1 MTTASHTNWWED
13 FFHGVALDF
22 WRAVVS
28 DEQTRAEADFIQKQL
43 KLAAGARVLDVP
55 CGNGRLAIELA
66 RRGFRLTGVDIAS
79 EFIAEAKM
87 KSSAGGVSIDLR
99 EGDMRNLPWQDEFD
113 GAFCFGN
120 SFGYLDDQGNANFL
134 KAVSHALRPGA
145 ALVIDSGA
153 VAECLLPVFQEQR
166 SFEVG
171 GITLVAD
178 SRYDHSEGRI
188 FTQYSFIRDGQTE
201 TRPSS
206 QRVYTYHELTGLL
219 SETELEP
226 VNAYSSLT
234 EDPFKLGA
242 HRLLLVLRAGGEPT
256 SQPRAECS

>member
-1 MTTASHTNWWED
+1 MQTNWWEN

-43 KLAAGARVLDVP
+43 QLSAGARVLDVP
-55 CGNGRLAIELA
+55 CGNGRLSIELA
-66 RRGFRLTGVDIAS
+66 RRGFQLTGVDIAT

-87 KSSAGGVSIDLR
+87 KSSADGVPIDWHER
-99 EGDMRNLPWQDEFD
+99 DMRDLPWTGEFD

-120 SFGYLDDQGNANFL
+120 SFGYLDDQGNADFV

-145 ALVIDSGA
+145 KFVIDSGA
-153 VAECLLPVFQEQR
+153 IAECLLPVFQEHR

-178 SRYDHSEGRI
+178 SRYDHAQGRM
-188 FTQYSFIRDGQTE
+188 FTEYTFIRDGQTDK
-201 TRPSS
+201 RPSS
-206 QRVYTYHELTGLL
+206 QRIYTYHELAGLL
-219 SETELEP
+219 SEAGLKP
-226 VNAYSSLT
+226 VNAFSSVV

-242 HRLLLVLRAGGEPT
+242 HRLLLVSEK
-256 SQPRAECS
+256 Q